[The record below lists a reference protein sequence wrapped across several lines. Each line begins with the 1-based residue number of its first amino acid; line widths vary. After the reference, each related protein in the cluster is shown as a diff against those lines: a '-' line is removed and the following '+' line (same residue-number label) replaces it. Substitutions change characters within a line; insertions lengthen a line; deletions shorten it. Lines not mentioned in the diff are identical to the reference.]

1 MFHAIFKTKGIFNS
15 NRLSPPPFN
24 LIKLDSLKKPL
35 HKTHLWY
42 PKAIFIES
50 SFKEEAFLKTLQ
62 NKKHYNTKPESLEL
76 Y

>member
-35 HKTHLWY
+35 HKAHLMVSKGY
-42 PKAIFIES
+42 DLYNLLY
-50 SFKEEAFLKTLQ
+50 KEHKLFLNLKLYKTKNIIAQ
-62 NKKHYNTKPESLEL
+62 SQRA
-76 Y
+76 

>member
-50 SFKEEAFLKTLQ
+50 SFKEHKLFLKLY
-62 NKKHYNTKPESLEL
+62 KTKNIITQSQRA
-76 Y
+76 